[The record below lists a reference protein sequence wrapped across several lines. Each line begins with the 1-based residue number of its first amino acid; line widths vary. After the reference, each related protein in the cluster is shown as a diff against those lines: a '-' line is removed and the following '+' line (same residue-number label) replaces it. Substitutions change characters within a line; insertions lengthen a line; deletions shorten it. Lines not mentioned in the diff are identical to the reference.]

1 MAAGAQ
7 LVFEGVSELRL
18 LVSCQ
23 SRFNPSDLEWD
34 RWLKAAADLDRTGS
48 DFRIL
53 VVTEGGH
60 PTKAQVERLKAANKK
75 NPKTAIVSPS
85 LALRFMGGALT
96 FVNPTIR
103 CFAPAEMDGALEH
116 LGISRL
122 ERATVL
128 AAVERLRSALAA
140 ASESHESSA
149 R

>member
-1 MAAGAQ
+1 MVAGAQ
-7 LVFEGVSELRL
+7 LVFEGMSEYRV

-23 SRFNPSDLEWD
+23 TRFNPSDLEWD
-34 RWLKAAADLDRTGS
+34 RWLTAAAELDRACG

-53 VVTEGGH
+53 VVTAGGH
-60 PTKAQVERLKAANKK
+60 PTKNQVERLKAANRK

-103 CFAPAEMDGALEH
+103 CFAPAEMDRALDH
-116 LGISRL
+116 LGMARP
-122 ERATVL
+122 ERAPVL
-128 AAVERLRSALAA
+128 AAVERLESKLAA
-140 ASESHESSA
+140 EGEAHESSA